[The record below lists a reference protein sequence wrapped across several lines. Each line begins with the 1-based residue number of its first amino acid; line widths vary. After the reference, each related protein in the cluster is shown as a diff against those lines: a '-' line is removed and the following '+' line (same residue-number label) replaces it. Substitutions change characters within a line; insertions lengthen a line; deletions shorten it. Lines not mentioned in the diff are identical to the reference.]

1 MNTPKLYEYL
11 DTSDSNL
18 QILHLIKKYLEGSGI
33 ELVSNE
39 TFLPR
44 LIACS
49 ACITE
54 TTSLAIV
61 PALIGM
67 PLLMTKYGKLKSL
80 SFGAILTS
88 YPRGYLLEDVSDVS
102 NILLKDAQTPDISKI
117 NAWIDLNVGPL
128 PIRKMPERV
137 AGVVEEMIAKASR
150 RELI

>member
-1 MNTPKLYEYL
+1 MLE
-11 DTSDSNL
+11 
-18 QILHLIKKYLEGSGI
+18 KYLEGSGI

-39 TFLPR
+39 TFFPR

-49 ACITE
+49 ACIAE

-67 PLLMTKYGKLKSL
+67 PLLVTKYGKLKSL
-80 SFGAILTS
+80 SAGPLLTS

-102 NILLKDAQTPDISKI
+102 NILRKDAQTTDMSKV

-137 AGVVEEMIAKASR
+137 AGVVEEMITKSSR
-150 RELI
+150 RKLI